1 MTGGQGEDTTTTP
14 SETAA
19 QLRDVVAGA
28 IGVSLY
34 GAQVW
39 RFWSADSSLRH
50 VHVRPVY
57 TAADRLLGEDLLARA
72 IEARFDQRLADVQ
85 AEHTRCAEVWDRQ
98 RRRLEAEL
106 AQARG

>member
-1 MTGGQGEDTTTTP
+1 MTGGQDEDATVDP

-19 QLRDVVAGA
+19 QLRDAVAGA
-28 IGVSLY
+28 IGTSLY

-39 RFWSADSSLRH
+39 RFWSQDSGLRD

-57 TAADRLLGEDLLARA
+57 AAADRLLGEDLLARA

-85 AEHTRCAEVWDRQ
+85 AEHARCAEVWDRQ
-98 RRRLEAEL
+98 RRVGPHICRA
-106 AQARG
+106 